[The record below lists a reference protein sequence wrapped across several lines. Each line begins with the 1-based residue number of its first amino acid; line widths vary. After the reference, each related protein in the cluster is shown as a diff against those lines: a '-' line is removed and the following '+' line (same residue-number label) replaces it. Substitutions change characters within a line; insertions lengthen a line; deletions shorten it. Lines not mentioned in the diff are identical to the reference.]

1 MLPDPIEIT
10 PSDLVIDVSPPAPP
24 AREPF
29 WTYTDLALVV
39 GLTFTFLVVLGLV
52 ALAAYRGVV
61 PLDSPVLVLL
71 SNVAM
76 YLVLYIAFRIVLG
89 LRYRK
94 PVFYSLGWRRVPFN
108 PLLVAVGGV
117 LLAFGISALASM
129 LHTPKVNSEIEKLLE
144 SRVSLVL
151 FGTMAITLAPF
162 FEELFFRGFIQP
174 LLSRSFGVVAGILVT
189 AVLFGSLHA
198 PEYSWAWQYA
208 LAVTLVGVV
217 LGCVRAWTG
226 SIIPST
232 IMHACYNAVFVV
244 AAAFQHPK

>member
-10 PSDLVIDVSPPAPP
+10 PSELVIDVPPPAPP

-29 WTYTDLALVV
+29 WNYTDLALVV

-61 PLDSPVLVLL
+61 PLDSPALVLL

-108 PLLVAVGGV
+108 LLLVAVGGV

-144 SRVSLVL
+144 
-151 FGTMAITLAPF
+151 
-162 FEELFFRGFIQP
+162 
-174 LLSRSFGVVAGILVT
+174 
-189 AVLFGSLHA
+189 
-198 PEYSWAWQYA
+198 
-208 LAVTLVGVV
+208 
-217 LGCVRAWTG
+217 
-226 SIIPST
+226 
-232 IMHACYNAVFVV
+232 
-244 AAAFQHPK
+244 